1 MENKR
6 DKITKQAKEIL
17 GLWSKNNNSKKN
29 TKKRISS
36 AILAAAAGLSG
47 LVYNGVSTLEKKEE
61 PQIGV
66 VNYVYTNMYKD
77 ATNNKVDT
85 LEQGRIIKY
94 NKDDI
99 TEWEQVNEYG
109 QFEKTLSFIRVG
121 NILEQSIENSEEQ
134 ETENILEESTEG
146 YNVNNIKDYEDV
158 KDIYTL
164 TQMVD
169 EYVKCNH
176 VDTLNFRSSPDIN
189 SEKVEKIG
197 ENSLYVCL
205 NSEGEGEHNFK
216 KAILVDEKG
225 NIQQGYVADESNYIS
240 EITQE
245 KECIGII
252 NGKTFIRDSAE
263 LVEYDGARIEG
274 KISNGEVVEIVDS
287 SDETFYECKFADSDK
302 DDTFFL
308 SKNTVSTDIEFD
320 FDAKFINEEPEL
332 EPTYMKMFSN
342 SGELIDY
349 MKYDN
354 PIEISSDDILKV
366 DGDKSKDGVYSVWNV
381 TKDVVG
387 YVDGDKL
394 IDTESGR
401 TIEDIYNPNKS
412 EKEIKPETS
421 KKDLM
426 DQSNEIM
433 SEYYDENRMS
443 IVIDAS
449 NTNKSKLEGLINY
462 FKDNKVPVSG
472 IIFSIGSTSGKVGS
486 IRINSLCDEN
496 SVYEEYLSD
505 KGTVSMQQT
514 WDEMNAELKNIG
526 KQELPVGN
534 NIGRG
539 DVENLRENI
548 EFALNNEIPVGLYYY
563 SAEMDETEVSEVAAY
578 CYGIDKYLNTK
589 SSIYRNSKLKLP
601 FTIDIEKE
609 HGLTR
614 TTTSNKRR
622 AELAQRLAELLGN
635 GIEES
640 EASKYFGIDGH
651 NPKDGYGILNNKV
664 MFYSDIRNNDS
675 NIQILLDNKY
685 DEIKSNLE
693 DQGYSVY
700 LWGTSHF
707 NCVVDMGEELTNPVI
722 MENIS
727 KKKNYLESLKET
739 CYNTESL
746 VKEVAMNQAILNTT
760 YNGGAYDISIT
771 TQDNINKML
780 NGKKIN
786 VPFEE
791 AIQNSMD
798 VGEYTNKD
806 NGRNQDDDDF
816 ER

>member
-47 LVYNGVSTLEKKEE
+47 LVYHGVSTLEKKEE

-99 TEWEQVNEYG
+99 TEWEQANEYG

-134 ETENILEESTEG
+134 ETEG

-526 KQELPVGN
+526 KQELTVGN

-601 FTIDIEKE
+601 FTIDIEKDDKFI
-609 HGLTR
+609 R

-707 NCVVDMGEELTNPVI
+707 NCVVNMEEELTNPAI

-746 VKEVAMNQAILNTT
+746 VKEVVMNQAILDTR
-760 YNGGAYDISIT
+760 YNDGAYDISIT

>member
-47 LVYNGVSTLEKKEE
+47 LVYHGVSTLEKKEE

-176 VDTLNFRSSPDIN
+176 VDTLNFRSTPDIN

-589 SSIYRNSKLKLP
+589 SSIYRDSKLKLP
-601 FTIDIEKE
+601 FTIDIEKQP
-609 HGLTR
+609 GITR

-707 NCVVDMGEELTNPVI
+707 NCVVNMKEELTNPAI

-746 VKEVAMNQAILNTT
+746 VKEVVMNQAILDTR
-760 YNGGAYDISIT
+760 YNDGAYDISIT

>member
-1 MENKR
+1 MGNKR

-47 LVYNGVSTLEKKEE
+47 LVYHGVSTLEKKEE

-245 KECIGII
+245 KECLGII

-274 KISNGEVVEIVDS
+274 KISNGELVEIVDS
-287 SDETFYECKFADSDK
+287 SDETFYECKFVDSDK

-421 KKDLM
+421 KEDLM

-609 HGLTR
+609 PNFIR

-707 NCVVDMGEELTNPVI
+707 NCVVDMKEELTNPAI
-722 MENIS
+722 MDNIS

-739 CYNTESL
+739 CPNTESL
-746 VKEVAMNQAILNTT
+746 VKEVAMNQAILDTR

-798 VGEYTNKD
+798 IGEYSNKD

>member
-47 LVYNGVSTLEKKEE
+47 LVYHGVSTLEKKEE

-99 TEWEQVNEYG
+99 TEWEQANEYG

-134 ETENILEESTEG
+134 ETEG

-609 HGLTR
+609 YGLTR

-707 NCVVDMGEELTNPVI
+707 NCVVKMKEELTNPAI

-746 VKEVAMNQAILNTT
+746 VKEVVMNQAILDTR
-760 YNGGAYDISIT
+760 YNDGAYDISIT

>member
-47 LVYNGVSTLEKKEE
+47 LVYHGVSTLEKKEE
-61 PQIGV
+61 AQIGV

-99 TEWEQVNEYG
+99 TEWEQANEYG

-134 ETENILEESTEG
+134 ETEG

-601 FTIDIEKE
+601 FTIDIEKQP
-609 HGLTR
+609 GLTR

-707 NCVVDMGEELTNPVI
+707 NCVVDMEEELTNPAI

-746 VKEVAMNQAILNTT
+746 VKEVVMNQAILDTR
-760 YNGGAYDISIT
+760 YNDGAYDISIT

>member
-47 LVYNGVSTLEKKEE
+47 LVYHGVSTLEKKEE

-99 TEWEQVNEYG
+99 TEWEQANEYG

-134 ETENILEESTEG
+134 ETEG

-252 NGKTFIRDSAE
+252 NGKTFLRDSAE

-609 HGLTR
+609 YGLTR

-707 NCVVDMGEELTNPVI
+707 NCVVDMEEELTNPAI

-746 VKEVAMNQAILNTT
+746 VKEVVMNQAILDTR
-760 YNGGAYDISIT
+760 YNDGAYDISIT

>member
-47 LVYNGVSTLEKKEE
+47 LVYHGVSTLEKKEE

-99 TEWEQVNEYG
+99 TEWEQANEYG

-134 ETENILEESTEG
+134 ETEG

-394 IDTESGR
+394 IDTESGI

-472 IIFSIGSTSGKVGS
+472 IMFSIGSTSGKVGS

-601 FTIDIEKE
+601 FTIDIEKDDKFI
-609 HGLTR
+609 R

-707 NCVVDMGEELTNPVI
+707 NCVVKMKEELTNPAI

-746 VKEVAMNQAILNTT
+746 VKEVVMNQAILDTR
-760 YNGGAYDISIT
+760 YNDGAYDISIT